1 MIADRGQARDEMRG
15 LFWAAWKAMDFAS
28 LGLAAVPLV
37 DWVDVDT
44 AFTPNPERAFARVT
58 IKHTNQSQVAF
69 RGAYGRPQ
77 RYTAV
82 GTITIQ
88 VFTPISRRIGSELDE
103 KLAKIAENAL
113 RGRVSPNGVWF
124 PSVVAKEIGND
135 GAGFNQTNVLASF
148 SYDTVQ

>member
-1 MIADRGQARDEMRG
+1 MIADRGQARDEMRA
-15 LFWAAWKAMDFAS
+15 LFWQAWRTMDFAS
-28 LGLAAVPLV
+28 LGLAAVPEV
-37 DWVDVDT
+37 DWQDVDT
-44 AFTPNPERAFARVT
+44 GFTPNPMLPWARVT
-58 IKHTNQSQVAF
+58 IKHNGQQQASF
-69 RGAYGRPQ
+69 RGARGLPQ

-88 VFTPISRRIGSELDE
+88 VFTPISRRNGSDLDE